1 MLSNTSSVIRRA
13 LFAAFFAIILLLP
26 LTVFAQSLIVV
37 RPRRRHVVVYRPQPY
52 VIYQRP
58 DYTSSYYSNPYYNNG
73 YMQPYYRTSYYSNSY
88 PQAYYVNPYAYSV
101 YPTSSYVYN
110 PYRPRYRRSHVRVG
124 IWLR

>member
-1 MLSNTSSVIRRA
+1 MLSDTSSLTRRA
-13 LFAAFFAIILLLP
+13 LFAALFAIILLLP

-58 DYTSSYYSNPYYNNG
+58 SYTSSYYSNPYYG
-73 YMQPYYRTSYYSNSY
+73 YSQPYYGTSYYSNTYSQ
-88 PQAYYVNPYAYSV
+88 PYYVNPYAYSV
-101 YPTSSYVYN
+101 YPSSTYVYN
-110 PYRPRYRRSHVRVG
+110 TYRPRYRRSHVRVG